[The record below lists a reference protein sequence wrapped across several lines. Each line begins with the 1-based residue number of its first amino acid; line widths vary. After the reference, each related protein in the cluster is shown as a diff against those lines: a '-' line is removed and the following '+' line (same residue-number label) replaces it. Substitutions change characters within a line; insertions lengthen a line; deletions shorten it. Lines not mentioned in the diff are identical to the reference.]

1 MVRNEALD
9 RIRESLEER
18 RRILALDLSA
28 KLGGLTDR
36 GDNAQS
42 GNSADAAFASDS
54 DEIHSRVAQIES
66 GELVQVQRALGLL
79 RKGTYGIC
87 ECCKGKIPVGR
98 LNALPYSVLC
108 IQCQSDLEE
117 EEGMDYEPQDSWTR
131 LHEASRRSDEFATV
145 DINRMA
151 MELSY

>member
-1 MVRNEALD
+1 MARNEALD

-18 RRILALDLSA
+18 RRVLALDLSA

-42 GNSADAAFASDS
+42 GNLADAAFASDS

-66 GELVQVQRALGLL
+66 GELVQVQRALALL
-79 RKGTYGIC
+79 RNGTYGVC

-117 EEGMDYEPQDSWTR
+117 EEGLNYEPQDSWNR
-131 LHEASRRSDEFATV
+131 LHEAGRRSDEFATV